1 MSTPPPPPA
10 SKTAGATLAGS
21 LPGGAAG
28 AAGASHMHAALPP
41 HAGQAPPPPPP
52 KPNVFVR
59 TWAHRGK
66 ITFGLFLAYSSAN
79 IFYNW
84 RLQKIRDT
92 IPPNTVLHWRIT
104 DGSIVET
111 DTDKGYYQKVIR
123 AASGNSPAPVSTLID
138 IVTAIK
144 HAKDDPRI
152 VGIMANFSSANKTQQ
167 GKGLGLAQIQELRSA
182 IQEFKEAKTKALGG
196 EDKVSLIAYTDSFD
210 NQSQYYLA
218 SVFDKVY
225 MQPSGSIPLV
235 GLSSTVPFFK
245 TLLGRFGIQV
255 RAEARKEYKSMVSP
269 FTETELPPP
278 QKQNLFD
285 ILKGLNAHILADIA
299 KSRARALGS
308 DPVEKL
314 NHLIQIGPFM
324 GSEAKDEGLVD
335 GLVYKRDC
343 GKMIEKQSAFGLAH
357 YMRVKAKE
365 HTNNLAKTGEPS
377 LVVGI
382 VYLIG
387 GIKRGGGDF
396 GANTI
401 VKGIREAAND
411 PTVDAVVL
419 RIDSGGGDVVASDT
433 IGDAIRWCQDEKKKP
448 VIVSFGNTS
457 ASGGYFVST
466 HAKAIM
472 AQPTTVTGSIG
483 VASLRPYFT
492 PEFFKLIGVNVE
504 QFFTGSSDTSFLNDL
519 EGAALTRYKRQIDAT
534 YSDFVKRVA
543 DGRKLTIEQVENVA
557 GGRVMNGKE
566 ALKAGLVDKLGG
578 LSQAIRLAGDY
589 GLEAHKTA
597 GRLPSNM
604 QVENIVVKVFP
615 KPKPWLQQIAESMTG
630 DEAVDMYAKEKIR
643 AMMMQAWSGDMG
655 GLLQEMGLSDEVFGR
670 SGMGQQRLEIEDW
683 RVV

>member
-1 MSTPPPPPA
+1 MSTPSPPPA
-10 SKTAGATLAGS
+10 PGTIGAATTGS
-21 LPGGAAG
+21 LPGGATGAG
-28 AAGASHMHAALPP
+28 AHVHAALPP
-41 HAGQAPPPPPP
+41 HAGQAHPPPPPP
-52 KPNVFVR
+52 KPNMLSR
-59 TWAHRGK
+59 TWANRGK

-79 IFYNW
+79 FFYNW
-84 RLQKIRDT
+84 RLQQIRDT
-92 IPPNTVLHWRIT
+92 IPPNTILHWRII

-111 DTDKGYYQKVIR
+111 DTDKGYYQKALR
-123 AASGNSPAPVSTLID
+123 AASGDSPAPVSTLID
-138 IVTAIK
+138 TVTAIK

-182 IQEFKEAKTKALGG
+182 IQEFKEAKAKALGG

-210 NQSQYYLA
+210 NQMQYYLA

-225 MQPSGSIPLV
+225 MQPTGSIPLV

-285 ILKGLNAHILADIA
+285 LLKGLNAQILADIA

-343 GKMIEKQSAFGLAH
+343 GKMIEKQGAFGLAH

-365 HTNNLAKTGEPS
+365 HTNKLAKTGEPS

-411 PTVDAVVL
+411 PAVDAVVL

-457 ASGGYFVST
+457 ASGGYFIST

-492 PEFFKLIGVNVE
+492 PEFFKLIGVSVE
-504 QFFTGSSDTSFLNDL
+504 QFFTGSSDTSLLNDL
-519 EGAALTRYKRQIDAT
+519 EGAALTRYKRQIDTT

-589 GLEAHKTA
+589 GLEAHKAA
-597 GRLPSNM
+597 GHLPSDM

-615 KPKPWLQQIAESMTG
+615 KPKPWLQQIVESMTG

-643 AMMMQAWSGDMG
+643 AMMMRVWSGDFG
-655 GLLQEMGLSDEVFGR
+655 GLIQEMGLGEEVFGG
-670 SGMGQQRLEIEDW
+670 SGVGQQRMEIEDL
-683 RVV
+683 RVE

>member
-1 MSTPPPPPA
+1 MSTTPPTPPTPPPVGA
-10 SKTAGATLAGS
+10 VGGAGAGS
-21 LPGGAAG
+21 
-28 AAGASHMHAALPP
+28 HAHPSLPP
-41 HAGQAPPPPPP
+41 HSGQAPPPPPP
-52 KPNVFVR
+52 NAKPNVFTK

-79 IFYNW
+79 FFYNW

-111 DTDKGYYQKVIR
+111 ETDKGYYQKALR
-123 AASGNSPAPVSTLID
+123 AASGDSPAPVSTLID

-167 GKGLGLAQIQELRSA
+167 GKGLGLAQIQELRTA
-182 IQEFKEAKTKALGG
+182 IQEFKEAKAKALGG

-269 FTETELPPP
+269 FTETALPPP

-285 ILKGLNAHILADIA
+285 LLKGLNAQVLADIA
-299 KSRARALGS
+299 KSRQRALGS
-308 DPVEKL
+308 DPIEKL
-314 NHLIQIGPFM
+314 NHLIQVGPFM

-335 GLVYKRDC
+335 GLLYKRDC
-343 GKMIEKQSAFGLAH
+343 GKMIEKQGAFGLAH

-365 HTNNLAKTGEPS
+365 HTNKLAKTGEPS
-377 LVVGI
+377 LVVGV
-382 VYLIG
+382 VYLVG

-411 PTVDAVVL
+411 PVVDAVVL

-466 HAKAIM
+466 HAKAIV

-492 PEFFKLIGVNVE
+492 PEFFKLIGVSVE

-543 DGRKLTIEQVENVA
+543 EGRKLSIEQVEDVA

-589 GLEAHKTA
+589 GLEAHKAA
-597 GRLPSNM
+597 GHLPSDM
-604 QVENIVVKVFP
+604 KVDNIVVKVFP
-615 KPKPWLQQIAESMTG
+615 KPKPWLQQLVDSMTG

-643 AMMMQAWSGDMG
+643 AVMMRIFVGDLG
-655 GLLQEMGLSDEVFGR
+655 GVLGEFGI
-670 SGMGQQRLEIEDW
+670 GEDAFCLNGGIGQQRLEIEDMK
-683 RVV
+683 VM

>member
-10 SKTAGATLAGS
+10 AGTAGAAATS
-21 LPGGAAG
+21 TLPGGTTGAG
-28 AAGASHMHAALPP
+28 PHVHAALPP
-41 HAGQAPPPPPP
+41 HAGQAPPP

-59 TWAHRGK
+59 TWGHRGK

-79 IFYNW
+79 FFYNW

-92 IPPNTVLHWRIT
+92 IPPDTILHWRIT

-111 DTDKGYYQKVIR
+111 DTDKGYYQKVLR
-123 AASGNSPAPVSTLID
+123 AAGGDSPAPVSTLID
-138 IVTAIK
+138 VVTAIK

-167 GKGLGLAQIQELRSA
+167 GKGLGLAQIQELRNA
-182 IQEFKEAKTKALGG
+182 IQEFKEAKAKALGG

-285 ILKGLNAHILADIA
+285 LLKGLNSQILADIA

-343 GKMIEKQSAFGLAH
+343 GKMIEKQGAFGLAH

-365 HTNNLAKTGEPS
+365 HTNKLAKTGEPS

-419 RIDSGGGDVVASDT
+419 RIDSGGGDVIASDT

-492 PEFFKLIGVNVE
+492 PEFFKLIGVSVE

-519 EGAALTRYKRQIDAT
+519 EGAALTRYKRQIDVT

-543 DGRKLTIEQVENVA
+543 DGRNLTIEQVENVA

-578 LSQAIRLAGDY
+578 LSQAVRLAGDY
-589 GLEAHKTA
+589 GLEAHKAA
-597 GRLPSNM
+597 GHLPSIV

-615 KPKPWLQQIAESMTG
+615 KPKPWLQQLVESMTG
-630 DEAVDMYAKEKIR
+630 DEAVDMYAKEKVR
-643 AMMMQAWSGDMG
+643 AMMMKVWSGDFG
-655 GLLQEMGLSDEVFGR
+655 GLIQEMGLGEEVFGG
-670 SGMGQQRLEIEDW
+670 SGVGQQRLEIEDL

>member
-10 SKTAGATLAGS
+10 SGTAGATLAGS
-21 LPGGAAG
+21 LPGGATG
-28 AAGASHMHAALPP
+28 AAGAPHVHAALPP

-79 IFYNW
+79 FFYNW

-111 DTDKGYYQKVIR
+111 DTDKGYYQKAIR
-123 AASGNSPAPVSTLID
+123 AASGDSPAPVSTLID

-182 IQEFKEAKTKALGG
+182 IQEFKEAKAKALGG

-210 NQSQYYLA
+210 NQTQYYLA

-285 ILKGLNAHILADIA
+285 LLKGLNAQILADIA

-314 NHLIQIGPFM
+314 NHLIQIGPFI

-343 GKMIEKQSAFGLAH
+343 GKMIEKQGAFGLAH
-357 YMRVKAKE
+357 YMRVKSKE
-365 HTNNLAKTGEPS
+365 HTNKLAKTGEPS

-492 PEFFKLIGVNVE
+492 PEFFKLIGVSVE

-615 KPKPWLQQIAESMTG
+615 KPKPWVQQIVESMTG

-643 AMMMQAWSGDMG
+643 AMMMRVWSGDMG
-655 GLLQEMGLSDEVFGR
+655 GLLQEMGLSEEVFGG
-670 SGMGQQRLEIEDW
+670 SGMGQQSLEIEDL

>member
-1 MSTPPPPPA
+1 MSTTPPEPA
-10 SKTAGATLAGS
+10 AAAASGTAGGATGAT
-21 LPGGAAG
+21 PGA
-28 AAGASHMHAALPP
+28 HAASNP
-41 HAGQAPPPPPP
+41 HSTGAPSQSTQNGGQWPK
-52 KPNVFVR
+52 KPNAFSR
-59 TWAHRGK
+59 TWAN
-66 ITFGLFLAYSSAN
+66 LNCLADHAN
-79 IFYNW
+79 SINSNW
-84 RLQKIRDT
+84 RQQKIRDT
-92 IPPNTVLHWRIT
+92 IPPNTVLHWRVT

-111 DTDKGYYQKVIR
+111 DTDKGYYQKILR
-123 AASGNSPAPVSTLID
+123 AAGGSSPAPVSTLID
-138 IVTAIK
+138 VVTAIK

-152 VGIMANFSSANKTQQ
+152 VGIMANFSTANQKTQQ
-167 GKGLGLAQIQELRSA
+167 TKPLGLAQIQELRTA
-182 IQEFKEAKTKALGG
+182 IQEFKEAKAKALGG

-218 SVFDKVY
+218 SAFDKVY

-285 ILKGLNAHILADIA
+285 LLKGLNSQILAEIA
-299 KSRARALGS
+299 KSRQKVLGS

-335 GLVYKRDC
+335 GLLYKRDC
-343 GKMIEKQSAFGLAH
+343 GKMVEDNGAFGLAH

-365 HTNNLAKTGEPS
+365 HTNKLAKTGEPS

-396 GANTI
+396 GANTV

-411 PTVDAVVL
+411 PSVDAVVL

-448 VIVSFGNTS
+448 VVVSFGNTS

-466 HAKAIM
+466 HAKAIV

-492 PEFFKLIGVNVE
+492 PEFFKLIGVSVE
-504 QFFTGSSDTSFLNDL
+504 QFFTGSSDTSLLNDL
-519 EGAALTRYKRQIDAT
+519 EGAALTRFKRQIDTT
-534 YSDFVKRVA
+534 YADFIKRVA
-543 DGRKLTIEQVENVA
+543 DGRKMTIEQVENVA

-566 ALKAGLVDKLGG
+566 ALTAGLVDKLGG
-578 LSQAIRLAGDY
+578 LSYAVRLAGDY
-589 GLEAHKTA
+589 GLEAHKSA
-597 GRLPSNM
+597 GHLPSDM
-604 QVENIVVKVFP
+604 QVENVVVKVFP
-615 KPKPWLQQIAESMTG
+615 TPKPLLKQLAESMMG
-630 DEAVDMYAKEKIR
+630 DEAMDMYAKEKLR
-643 AMMMQAWSGDMG
+643 AMVMQLCTGDVVGLMQEVGVDEASFLQSG
-655 GLLQEMGLSDEVFGR
+655 GLQA
-670 SGMGQQRLEIEDW
+670 EIEDL
-683 RVV
+683 RVA

>member
-10 SKTAGATLAGS
+10 PGTIGAATTGS
-21 LPGGAAG
+21 LPGGATGAG
-28 AAGASHMHAALPP
+28 AHVHAALPP
-41 HAGQAPPPPPP
+41 HAGQAHPPPPPP
-52 KPNVFVR
+52 KPNMLSQ
-59 TWAHRGK
+59 TWANRGK

-79 IFYNW
+79 FFYNW
-84 RLQKIRDT
+84 RLQQIRDT
-92 IPPNTVLHWRIT
+92 IPPNTILHWRII

-111 DTDKGYYQKVIR
+111 DTDKGYYQKALR
-123 AASGNSPAPVSTLID
+123 AASGDSPAPVSTLID
-138 IVTAIK
+138 TVTAIK

-182 IQEFKEAKTKALGG
+182 IQEFKEAKAKALGG

-210 NQSQYYLA
+210 NQMQYYLA

-225 MQPSGSIPLV
+225 MQPTGSIPLV

-285 ILKGLNAHILADIA
+285 LLKGLNAQILADIA

-343 GKMIEKQSAFGLAH
+343 GKMIEKQGAFGLAH

-365 HTNNLAKTGEPS
+365 HTNKLAKTGEPS

-411 PTVDAVVL
+411 PAVDAVVL

-457 ASGGYFVST
+457 ASGGYFIST

-492 PEFFKLIGVNVE
+492 PEFFKLIGVSVE
-504 QFFTGSSDTSFLNDL
+504 QFFTGSSDTSLLNDL
-519 EGAALTRYKRQIDAT
+519 EGAALTRYKRQIDTT

-589 GLEAHKTA
+589 GLEAHKAA
-597 GRLPSNM
+597 GHLPSDM

-615 KPKPWLQQIAESMTG
+615 KPKPWLQQIVESMTG

-643 AMMMQAWSGDMG
+643 AMMMRVWSGDFG
-655 GLLQEMGLSDEVFGR
+655 GLIQEMGLGEEVFGG
-670 SGMGQQRLEIEDW
+670 SGVGQQRMEIEDL

>member
-1 MSTPPPPPA
+1 METTPPTPPPLHPA
-10 SKTAGATLAGS
+10 
-21 LPGGAAG
+21 GAAG
-28 AAGASHMHAALPP
+28 AAQGGHANQQGPGNGQNWHSAEEQRNWQKKPP
-41 HAGQAPPPPPP
+41 TL
-52 KPNVFVR
+52 FSR
-59 TWAHRGK
+59 TWANRGK
-66 ITFGLFLAYSSAN
+66 ITFGFFLVYSGAN
-79 IFYNW
+79 FYYNW
-84 RLQKIRDT
+84 RQQQIRDT

-111 DTDKGYYQKVIR
+111 DTDKGYYQKILR
-123 AASGNSPAPVSTLID
+123 AAGGDSPSPVSSLID
-138 IVTAIK
+138 VVTAIK

-152 VGIMANFSSANKTQQ
+152 VGIMANFSTANQRTQQ
-167 GKGLGLAQIQELRSA
+167 AKGLGLAQIQELRCA
-182 IQEFKEAKTKALGG
+182 IQEFKEAKAKALGG

-210 NQSQYYLA
+210 NQAQYYLA

-245 TLLGRFGIQV
+245 TLLSRVGIQV

-285 ILKGLNAHILADIA
+285 LLKGLNSQALADIA
-299 KSRARALGS
+299 KSRQKVLGS

-314 NHLIQIGPFM
+314 NHLIQVGPFM

-335 GLVYKRDC
+335 GLLYKRDC
-343 GKMIEKQSAFGLAH
+343 GKMVEDNGAFGLAH

-365 HTNNLAKTGEPS
+365 HKNKLAKTGEAS

-411 PTVDAVVL
+411 PSVDAVVL

-433 IGDAIRWCQDEKKKP
+433 IGDAIRWCQDVKKKP
-448 VIVSFGNTS
+448 VVVSFGNTS

-466 HAKAIM
+466 HAKAIV

-492 PEFFKLIGVNVE
+492 PEFFKLIGVSVE
-504 QFFTGSSDTSFLNDL
+504 QFFTGSSDTSLLNDL
-519 EGAALTRYKRQIDAT
+519 EGAALTRYKRQIDST
-534 YSDFVKRVA
+534 YADFVNRVA
-543 DGRKLTIEQVENVA
+543 DGRKMTLEQVENVA
-557 GGRVMNGKE
+557 GGRIMSGKD

-578 LSQAIRLAGDY
+578 LSQAVRLAGDY
-589 GLEAHKTA
+589 GLEAHKSA
-597 GRLPSNM
+597 GRLPSDM
-604 QVENIVVKVFP
+604 QVENIVVKTYP
-615 KPKPWLQQIAESMTG
+615 KPKPWVQQIVESMTG
-630 DEAVDMYAKEKIR
+630 DEAVDMYAKEKMR
-643 AMMMQAWSGDMG
+643 SLMMRVWSGDMV
-655 GLLQEMGLSDEVFGR
+655 GLMHEFGLAESSF
-670 SGMGQQRLEIEDW
+670 QQGSHQLEIEGIDLQ
-683 RVV
+683 

>member
-10 SKTAGATLAGS
+10 S
-21 LPGGAAG
+21 GAAG
-28 AAGASHMHAALPP
+28 AATGGTVGATGATAAHVHATLPP
-41 HAGQAPPPPPP
+41 HAGQAPPPP
-52 KPNVFVR
+52 KPNLFVR
-59 TWAHRGK
+59 TWAYRGK

-79 IFYNW
+79 FFYNW

-111 DTDKGYYQKVIR
+111 DTDKGYYQKALR
-123 AASGNSPAPVSTLID
+123 AASGNTPAPVSTLID

-152 VGIMANFSSANKTQQ
+152 VGIMANFSTANKTQP
-167 GKGLGLAQIQELRSA
+167 GNALGLAQIQELRNA
-182 IQEFKEAKTKALGG
+182 IQEFKEAKAKALGG

-285 ILKGLNAHILADIA
+285 LLKGLNAQLLADIA

-343 GKMIEKQSAFGLAH
+343 GKMIEKHGAFGLAH
-357 YMRVKAKE
+357 YLRVKSKE
-365 HTNNLAKTGEPS
+365 HTNKLAKTGEPS

-382 VYLIG
+382 IYLIG

-401 VKGIREAAND
+401 VRGIREAAND
-411 PTVDAVVL
+411 PAVDAIVL

-448 VIVSFGNTS
+448 VVVSFGNTS

-492 PEFFKLIGVNVE
+492 PEFFKLIGVSVE

-519 EGAALTRYKRQIDAT
+519 EGNALTRYKRQIDAT
-534 YSDFVKRVA
+534 YSDFIKRVA

-578 LSQAIRLAGDY
+578 LSQAVRLAGDY
-589 GLEAHKTA
+589 GLEAHKAA
-597 GRLPSNM
+597 GHLPSDM
-604 QVENIVVKVFP
+604 QVDNIVVKVFP
-615 KPKPWLQQIAESMTG
+615 KPKPWVQQIVESITG

-643 AMMMQAWSGDMG
+643 SMMMRVMGGDFV
-655 GLLQEMGLSDEVFGR
+655 GLLQEVGLSEEEVFGNGVGR
-670 SGMGQQRLEIEDW
+670 QVVEIEDL

>member
-10 SKTAGATLAGS
+10 PGTIGAATTGS
-21 LPGGAAG
+21 LPGGATGAG
-28 AAGASHMHAALPP
+28 AQVHAALPP
-41 HAGQAPPPPPP
+41 HAGQAHPPPPPP
-52 KPNVFVR
+52 KPNMLSR
-59 TWAHRGK
+59 TWANRGK

-79 IFYNW
+79 FFYNW
-84 RLQKIRDT
+84 RLQQIRDT
-92 IPPNTVLHWRIT
+92 IPPNTILHWRII

-111 DTDKGYYQKVIR
+111 DTDKGYYQKALR
-123 AASGNSPAPVSTLID
+123 AASGDSPAPVSTLID
-138 IVTAIK
+138 TVTAIK

-182 IQEFKEAKTKALGG
+182 IQEFKEAKAKALGG

-210 NQSQYYLA
+210 NQMQYYLA

-225 MQPSGSIPLV
+225 MQPTGSIPLV

-285 ILKGLNAHILADIA
+285 LLKGLNAQILADIA

-343 GKMIEKQSAFGLAH
+343 GKMIEKQGAFGLAH

-365 HTNNLAKTGEPS
+365 HTNKLAKTGEPS

-411 PTVDAVVL
+411 PAVDAVVL

-457 ASGGYFVST
+457 ASGGYFIST

-492 PEFFKLIGVNVE
+492 PEFFKLIGVSVE
-504 QFFTGSSDTSFLNDL
+504 QFFTGSSDTSLLNDL
-519 EGAALTRYKRQIDAT
+519 EGAALTRYKRQIDTT

-589 GLEAHKTA
+589 GLEAHKAA
-597 GRLPSNM
+597 GHLPSDM

-615 KPKPWLQQIAESMTG
+615 KPKPWLQQIVESMTG

-643 AMMMQAWSGDMG
+643 AMMMRVWSGDFG
-655 GLLQEMGLSDEVFGR
+655 GLIQEMGLGEEVFGG
-670 SGMGQQRLEIEDW
+670 SGVGQQRMEIEDL

>member
-10 SKTAGATLAGS
+10 PGTIGAATTGS
-21 LPGGAAG
+21 LPGGATGAG
-28 AAGASHMHAALPP
+28 AHVHAALPP
-41 HAGQAPPPPPP
+41 HAGQAHPPPPPP
-52 KPNVFVR
+52 KPNMLSR
-59 TWAHRGK
+59 TWANRGK

-79 IFYNW
+79 FFYNW
-84 RLQKIRDT
+84 RLQQIRDT
-92 IPPNTVLHWRIT
+92 IPPNTILHWRII

-111 DTDKGYYQKVIR
+111 DTDKGYYQKALR
-123 AASGNSPAPVSTLID
+123 AASGDSPAPVSTLID
-138 IVTAIK
+138 TVTAIK

-182 IQEFKEAKTKALGG
+182 IQEFKEAKAKALGG

-210 NQSQYYLA
+210 NQMQYYLA

-225 MQPSGSIPLV
+225 MQPTGSIPLV

-285 ILKGLNAHILADIA
+285 LLKGLNAQILADIA

-343 GKMIEKQSAFGLAH
+343 GKMIEKQGAFGLAH

-365 HTNNLAKTGEPS
+365 HTNKLAKTGEPS

-411 PTVDAVVL
+411 PAVDAVVL

-457 ASGGYFVST
+457 ASGGYFIST

-492 PEFFKLIGVNVE
+492 PEFFKLIGVSVE
-504 QFFTGSSDTSFLNDL
+504 QFFTGSSDTSLLNDL
-519 EGAALTRYKRQIDAT
+519 EGAALTRYKRQIDTT

-589 GLEAHKTA
+589 GLEAHKAA
-597 GRLPSNM
+597 GHLPSDM

-615 KPKPWLQQIAESMTG
+615 KPKPWLQQIVESMTG

-643 AMMMQAWSGDMG
+643 AMMMRVWSGDFG
-655 GLLQEMGLSDEVFGR
+655 GLIQEMGLGEEVFGG
-670 SGMGQQRLEIEDW
+670 SGVGQQRMEIEDL

>member
-1 MSTPPPPPA
+1 MSTTPPTPPTSAYAGPAGTGSHATVGGANPAQPPHSIHASSPPPPPN
-10 SKTAGATLAGS
+10 
-21 LPGGAAG
+21 GG
-28 AAGASHMHAALPP
+28 PK
-41 HAGQAPPPPPP
+41 
-52 KPNVFVR
+52 KPNVFAKS
-59 TWAHRGK
+59 WANRGK
-66 ITFGLFLAYSSAN
+66 ITFGLFLVYSSAN
-79 IFYNW
+79 FFYNW
-84 RLQKIRDT
+84 RLQQIRDT

-111 DTDKGYYQKVIR
+111 DTDKGYYQKALR
-123 AASGNSPAPVSTLID
+123 AATGDSPAPVSTLID

-152 VGIMANFSSANKTQQ
+152 VGILANFSTANKSQQ
-167 GKGLGLAQIQELRSA
+167 GKGGLGLAQIQELRTA
-182 IQEFKEAKTKALGG
+182 VQEFKEAKAKALGG

-210 NQSQYYLA
+210 NQTQYYLA

-285 ILKGLNAHILADIA
+285 LLKGLNSQMLADIA
-299 KSRARALGS
+299 KSRQRALGK

-324 GSEAKDEGLVD
+324 GTECKDEGLVD
-335 GLVYKRDC
+335 GLLYKRDC
-343 GKMIEKQSAFGLAH
+343 GKMIEKNGAFGLAH

-365 HTNNLAKTGEPS
+365 HTNKLAKTGEPS
-377 LVVGI
+377 LVVGVI
-382 VYLIG
+382 YLIG

-411 PTVDAVVL
+411 PAVDAVVL

-466 HAKAIM
+466 HAKAIV

-492 PEFFKLIGVNVE
+492 PEFFKLIGVSVE

-519 EGAALTRYKRQIDAT
+519 EGAALTRYKRQVDAT
-534 YSDFVKRVA
+534 YSDFIKRVA
-543 DGRKLTIEQVENVA
+543 EGRNLTLEQVENVA

-566 ALKAGLVDKLGG
+566 ALKGGLVDKLGG

-589 GLEAHKTA
+589 GLEAHKAA
-597 GRLPSNM
+597 GRLPSDM
-604 QVENIVVKVFP
+604 QVENVVVKVFP
-615 KPKPWLQQIAESMTG
+615 KPKPWVQQIVESMTG
-630 DEAVDMYAKEKIR
+630 DEAVDMYAKEKVR
-643 AMMMQAWSGDMG
+643 AMMMRVWTGDMV
-655 GLLQEMGLSDEVFGR
+655 GLMHELGLSESSFG
-670 SGMGQQRLEIEDW
+670 GGGPGQQLEMEELK
-683 RVV
+683 VL

>member
-1 MSTPPPPPA
+1 MSQPP
-10 SKTAGATLAGS
+10 
-21 LPGGAAG
+21 
-28 AAGASHMHAALPP
+28 
-41 HAGQAPPPPPP
+41 QAPPPHVESTGATGTGATTGQSTNNPHYEEWLRSRKPPTLASRVWT
-52 KPNVFVR
+52 N
-59 TWAHRGK
+59 RGK
-66 ITFGLFLAYSSAN
+66 ITFGVFLFYSSAN
-79 IFYNW
+79 FFYNY
-84 RLQKIRDT
+84 RQQKIRDT

-111 DTDKGYYQKVIR
+111 DTDKGYYQKLLR
-123 AASGNSPAPVSTLID
+123 AAGGDSPSPVTTLVD
-138 IVTAIK
+138 VVTALK
-144 HAKDDPRI
+144 QAKDDPRI
-152 VGIMANFSSANKTQQ
+152 VGIMANFSSANNKTQQ
-167 GKGLGLAQIQELRSA
+167 TKGLGLAQIQELRTA
-182 IQEFKEAKTKALGG
+182 IQEFKEAKAKALGG

-210 NQSQYYLA
+210 NQQQYYLA
-218 SVFDKVY
+218 SAFDKVY

-245 TLLGRFGIQV
+245 TLLNRFGIQV

-285 ILKGLNAHILADIA
+285 LLKGLNSQILADIA
-299 KSRARALGS
+299 KSRSKALGS

-335 GLVYKRDC
+335 GLLYKRDC
-343 GKMIEKQSAFGLAH
+343 GKMVEKNGAFGLAH

-365 HTNNLAKTGEPS
+365 HTDKLAKTGEPS

-396 GANTI
+396 GANTV

-411 PTVDAVVL
+411 TSVDAVVL

-433 IGDAIRWCQDEKKKP
+433 IGDAIRWCQEEKKKP
-448 VIVSFGNTS
+448 VVVSFGNTS

-466 HAKAIM
+466 HAAAIV

-492 PEFFKLIGVNVE
+492 PEFFKLIGVSVE
-504 QFFTGSSDTSFLNDL
+504 QFFTGSSDTSVLNDL
-519 EGAALTRYKRQIDAT
+519 EGAALTRYKRQIDVT
-534 YSDFVKRVA
+534 YADFVKRVA
-543 DGRKLTIEQVENVA
+543 EGRKLTLEEVENVA

-566 ALKAGLVDKLGG
+566 ALKAGLVDKMGG
-578 LSQAIRLAGDY
+578 ISTAIRLAGDF
-589 GLEAHKTA
+589 GLEMHKQA
-597 GRLPSNM
+597 GSFPSDLE
-604 QVENIVVKVFP
+604 VENVVTKVYP
-615 KPKPWLQQIAESMTG
+615 KPKPWVQQLVESMTG
-630 DEAVDMYAKEKIR
+630 DEAVDMYAKEKVR
-643 AMMMQAWSGDMG
+643 AMMMQVWSGDMV
-655 GLLQEMGLSDEVFGR
+655 GLMHELGLSESVGHN
-670 SGMGQQRLEIEDW
+670 SPAHQLEIEEL
-683 RVV
+683 RMK